1 MIAYYMDENVHGAIT
16 KGLRQQGINVL
27 RVQEDGYAGRTDP
40 DVLDRATHLGRVLF
54 SQDDDL
60 LREATWRQR
69 RWASFSGV
77 IYYYSARLVLITAV
91 VYSSLPLQIQGTLRC
106 NTMRIKKIARLA
118 SVSKTWHI

>member
-77 IYYYSARLVLITAV
+77 IYAHQENSSIGQCIEDLAYLAQVGRYEDFIGRVYY
-91 VYSSLPLQIQGTLRC
+91 LPL
-106 NTMRIKKIARLA
+106 
-118 SVSKTWHI
+118 